1 MDFVNGLKTS
11 VKFDSTKEL
20 FVDAK
25 GNIVDRSYRF
35 DLFGGYIAKEY
46 TNAADLLSKV
56 KEREES
62 LQRSLDNLQVLKSQL
77 EVEASNEKFEKL
89 KEQAMNLTDEQK
101 QAMRSLL
108 A

>member
-1 MDFVNGLKTS
+1 MNFVNGLKTS

-20 FVDAK
+20 FVDAN
-25 GNIVDRSYRF
+25 GNTVDRSYRF

-62 LQRSLDNLQVLKSQL
+62 LQRSLDNLKVLKSQL

>member
-1 MDFVNGLKTS
+1 MNFVNGLKTR

-20 FVDAK
+20 FVDAN
-25 GNIVDRSYRF
+25 GNTVDRSYRF

>member
-11 VKFDSTKEL
+11 VKFDSTKDL
-20 FVDAK
+20 FVDAN

-46 TNAADLLSKV
+46 TNATDLLSKV

-101 QAMRSLL
+101 KAMRSLL

>member
-1 MDFVNGLKTS
+1 MIFVNGMKTS
-11 VKFDSTKEL
+11 VKFDSSKEL
-20 FVDAK
+20 FVDAN
-25 GNIVDRSYRF
+25 GNIIDRSYRF

-62 LQRSLDNLQVLKSQL
+62 LLRSLSNLKELKSQL
-77 EVEASNEKFEKL
+77 EVEASNEKFEEL
-89 KEQAMNLTDEQK
+89 KEQAANWTDEQK
-101 QAMRSLL
+101 QTMLSLL